1 MLVFLLA
8 SMIAE
13 VFTIIVYFPYD
24 LVKCRLQSK
33 NNIFKYKNLPHAFR
47 SEINKNGL
55 GGLYKGSFPF
65 FITYTSFVTIQF
77 PIYENLMHYFKRN

>member
-1 MLVFLLA
+1 MIYEQFGVETNPTIVFLTA
-8 SMIAE
+8 SIVAE
-13 VFTIIVYFPYD
+13 MLTIIVHFPYD

-47 SEINKNGL
+47 KEINQNGI

-65 FITYTSFVTIQF
+65 LLTYTSFVAI
-77 PIYENLMHYFKRN
+77 